1 METEIT
7 NKSVKR
13 TSHNARDAKRN
24 GITVFTDVENVHGIF
39 GLRFVSYAT
48 RTLFSNTGNGNVVI
62 IHVWKQ

>member
-7 NKSVKR
+7 NKGVKR

-24 GITVFTDVENVHGIF
+24 GITVFTDVHGIF

-62 IHVWKQ
+62 IRVWKQ